1 MNYESPVFV
10 SLVLY
15 TIYTLLAAA
24 VAVTVWSVTMG
35 IRKQRNAKNHHGGIP
50 ARRIAL
56 LTGILLTGTMTMGW
70 LTASVQPLTVNG
82 KAYTNTFWLRT
93 SDMLITTVIV
103 LTAVLLLAALYG
115 LITRRN
121 RHV

>member
-56 LTGILLTGTMTMGW
+56 LTGILLAGTMTMGW